1 MAKSTTVQQLEDKL
15 LRMEIVKNNHEQ
27 YIRCNNIEIQGIPAT
42 VADGHLENKV
52 IDVFRC
58 LKSNIDPSDI
68 EDCH

>member
-1 MAKSTTVQQLEDKL
+1 
-15 LRMEIVKNNHEQ
+15 MEIVKNNHEQ